1 MEKLTEK
8 RCYRCEK
15 IKPLVEFNKNKS
27 KPSGY
32 CDECRECK
40 KELDLQYRR
49 TELGLLT
56 SIYGSQKHKSKKRGH
71 LTPNYSKAQLIDFM
85 YKNNYIELYSAWVFS
100 GYNTNLVPSI
110 DRINRNLPYT
120 LENIQLVTWEFNNQ
134 KGREES
140 KETYSKRVQQYS
152 RSGELLGIYPS
163 IREASRVT
171 GLDPNTISENAKG
184 IRKNFTSPFIWKFID
199 EKDLGEI
206 NANK

>member
-1 MEKLTEK
+1 MEKLIEK

-27 KPSGY
+27 KPSGHG
-32 CDECRECK
+32 DECRECK
-40 KELDLQYRR
+40 NELDTQYRR
-49 TELGLLT
+49 TELGLIAK
-56 SIYGSQKHKSKKRGH
+56 IYGTQKKSSIRREH
-71 LTPNYSKAQLIDFM
+71 LAPTYSKAQLIDFM
-85 YKNNYIELYSAWVFS
+85 YKNNYIELYTTWVLS
-100 GYNTNLVPSI
+100 GYDTNLVPSI

-134 KGREES
+134 KGREEN
-140 KETYSKRVQQYS
+140 KETYSKRVQQYA
-152 RSGELLGIYPS
+152 RNGELLGTYPS

-184 IRKNFTSPFIWKFID
+184 LRKNFISPFIWKFID

>member
-1 MEKLTEK
+1 MEKLIEK
-8 RCYRCEK
+8 RCYRCGK
-15 IKPLVEFNKNKS
+15 SKPLEEFNKNKS
-27 KPSGY
+27 KPSGH

-71 LTPNYSKAQLIDFM
+71 LAPNYSKAQLIDFM
-85 YKNNYIELYSAWVFS
+85 YKNNYIELYNAWVSS
-100 GYNTNLVPSI
+100 GYMHNLVPSI
-110 DRINRNLPYT
+110 DRVDRKLSYT
-120 LENIQLVTWEFNNQ
+120 LNNIQLVTWEFNEQ

-152 RSGELLGIYPS
+152 RSGELLTIYPS
-163 IREASRVT
+163 IKEASRVT

-184 IRKNFTSPFIWKFID
+184 LRKNFISPFIWKFID

>member
-8 RCYRCEK
+8 RCYRCGK
-15 IKPLVEFNKNKS
+15 IKPLEEFNKNKS
-27 KPSGY
+27 KPSGHG
-32 CDECRECK
+32 DECRECK
-40 KELDLQYRR
+40 NELDTQYRR
-49 TELGLLT
+49 TEIGLI
-56 SIYGSQKHKSKKRGH
+56 SKIYGTQKKSSSRRGH
-71 LTPNYSKAQLIDFM
+71 LAPTYSKAQLIDFM
-85 YKNNYIELYSAWVFS
+85 YKNNYIELYTTWVS
-100 GYNTNLVPSI
+100 SEYDTNLVPSI

-152 RSGELLGIYPS
+152 RSGELLTIYPS
-163 IREASRVT
+163 IKEASRVT

-184 IRKNFTSPFIWKFID
+184 LRKNFISPFIWKFID

>member
-1 MEKLTEK
+1 MEKLIEK
-8 RCYRCEK
+8 RCYRCGK
-15 IKPLVEFNKNKS
+15 IKPLEEFNKNKS
-27 KPSGY
+27 KPSGH

-40 KELDLQYRR
+40 NALDTQYRR
-49 TELGLLT
+49 TELGLIT
-56 SIYGSQKHKSKKRGH
+56 KIYGTQKKSSSKRGH
-71 LTPNYSKAQLIDFM
+71 LAPDYSKAQLIDFM
-85 YKNNYIELYSAWVFS
+85 YKNNYIELYTTWVFS
-100 GYNTNLVPSI
+100 GYDTNLVPSI

-120 LENIQLVTWEFNNQ
+120 LGNIQLVTWEFNNQ

-152 RSGELLGIYPS
+152 RSGELLTIYPS
-163 IREASRVT
+163 IKEASRVT

-184 IRKNFTSPFIWKFID
+184 LRKNFISPFIWKFID

>member
-1 MEKLTEK
+1 MEKLIEK
-8 RCYRCEK
+8 RCYRCGK

-32 CDECRECK
+32 GDECRECK
-40 KELDLQYRR
+40 NELDTQYRR
-49 TELGLLT
+49 TEVGLI
-56 SIYGSQKHKSKKRGH
+56 SKIYGTQKKSSSRRGH
-71 LTPNYSKAQLIDFM
+71 LAPTYSKAQLIDFM
-85 YKNNYIELYSAWVFS
+85 YKNNYIELYTAWVFL

-134 KGREES
+134 KGREEN

-152 RSGELLGIYPS
+152 RSGELLGLYPS

-171 GLDPNTISENAKG
+171 SLDPNTISENAKG
-184 IRKNFTSPFIWKFID
+184 LRKNFISPFIWKFID

>member
-1 MEKLTEK
+1 MEKLIEK
-8 RCYRCEK
+8 RCYRCRK
-15 IKPLVEFNKNKS
+15 IKPLEEFNKNKS
-27 KPSGY
+27 KPSGH

-40 KELDLQYRR
+40 KELDTQYRR
-49 TELGLLT
+49 TELGLI
-56 SIYGSQKHKSKKRGH
+56 SGIYSTQKHTSKKRGH
-71 LTPNYSKAQLIDFM
+71 LAPNYSKAQLIDFM
-85 YKNNYIELYSAWVFS
+85 YKNNYIELYTTWVFS
-100 GYNTNLVPSI
+100 EYDTNLVPSI
-110 DRINRNLPYT
+110 DRTNRNLPYT

-152 RSGELLGIYPS
+152 MSGELLGIYPS
-163 IREASRVT
+163 IIEASGAS
-171 GLDPNTISENAKG
+171 GLDKGTISDIARG